1 MSRDVVTFGFSGDV
15 HKIPGLGFVPGGV
28 PAAPGS
34 GSIVT
39 LGFSRDIYK
48 VVMLGFGVQALPP
61 IVPTQ
66 LRQAVYNRLLASTAI
81 TDLVGARIYF
91 GALPQSLSLDDGP
104 ALSYTVVTR
113 TYGHVLQGADGTSQG
128 RVQISSYAYTEQL
141 ADRIAQAVRDCWDGF
156 RGFIGGLEVTACV
169 LDNETDLSSPPAAST
184 DQWLYMI
191 ASDYQVNHRVSLP
204 SSLN

>member
-1 MSRDVVTFGFSGDV
+1 VSRDVVTFGFAGDV

-28 PAAPGS
+28 VAAPGG

-39 LGFSRDIYK
+39 LGFSRDVTK
-48 VVMLGFGVQALPP
+48 VATLGFGLQALPP

-66 LRQAVYNRLLASTAI
+66 LREAVYSRLLASTAI
-81 TDLVGARIYF
+81 TNLVGTRIYF
-91 GALPQSLSLDDGP
+91 GALPQSISLDDGP

-113 TYGHVLQGADGTSQG
+113 AYGHVLQGADGTSQG
-128 RVQISSYAYTEQL
+128 RVQISSYAFTQKM

-169 LDNETDLSSPPAAST
+169 LDNETDLPTPPAAST